1 MSDQNG
7 NVATG
12 FLVGIIV
19 GAAAGAALALL
30 MAPATGDE
38 TRRKIGEAARNL
50 GGEGKRRLD
59 DLKDVAHDRVSEV
72 KDAVRAGKDA
82 YREAR
87 IGNAT
92 QREPSM
98 GS

>member
-7 NVATG
+7 NAVAG
-12 FLVGIIV
+12 FLVGIMV

-30 MAPATGDE
+30 MAPAPGEE
-38 TRRKIGEAARNL
+38 TRRKIGEAARKL
-50 GGEGKRRLD
+50 AGEGKRRFD
-59 DLKDVAHDRVSEV
+59 DLKDVAQDRVSEV

-87 IGNAT
+87 TTNAG